1 MSRKYNCDQIQEFLN
16 LKLDSNRDMKSIFE
30 YCNSK
35 VQRLSKG

>member
-1 MSRKYNCDQIQEFLN
+1 MSRKYDCDQIQEFLN
-16 LKLDSNRDMKSIFE
+16 LKQDSNRDTKSIFE